1 MRSTSPK
8 ADTAQTSSRPTSFL
22 SRVTTP
28 FTSRKRNLAGFYLE
42 TDQPYRQ
49 YSPGEVVK
57 GCVNIKVDKAI
68 NITHIV
74 VCLHGFVKVFST
86 ARAPGQSVP
95 RDGAPLGTGNGTG
108 KKGAEYFGNGFA
120 SLFEDEVTLCGQG
133 RLLPGRYQFG
143 FELELPS
150 SGLPSSIDV
159 CPVRKRPKLVL
170 TQY

>member
-1 MRSTSPK
+1 MRSTIPTV
-8 ADTAQTSSRPTSFL
+8 DTAQTPSRPSSFL

-28 FTSRKRNLAGFYLE
+28 FTSRKRNLAEYYLE
-42 TDQPYRQ
+42 TDEPYRQ

-57 GCVNIKVDKAI
+57 GCVNIKVDKPV

-74 VCLHGFVKVFST
+74 VCLHGFVKVFNN

-95 RDGAPLGTGNGTG
+95 RDGAPLGTGNGAG

-120 SLFEDEVTLCGQG
+120 SLFEDEVTLCGKG
-133 RLLPGRYQFG
+133 RLHPGRYQFR

-150 SGLPSSIDV
+150 DGLPSSIDV
-159 CPVRKRPKLVL
+159 SPI
-170 TQY
+170 

>member
-1 MRSTSPK
+1 MRPFTPP
-8 ADTAQTSSRPTSFL
+8 AHTAQTSPRPASFL
-22 SRVTTP
+22 SKVTTP
-28 FTSRKRNLAGFYLE
+28 FTSRKRNLAEYYLE
-42 TDQPYRQ
+42 TDEPYRQ

-95 RDGAPLGTGNGTG
+95 PDGVPLRSGNGIG
-108 KKGAEYFGNGFA
+108 KKGAEYFGDGFA

-133 RLLPGRYQFG
+133 RLLPGRYQFR

-150 SGLPSSIDV
+150 SGVPSSIDV
-159 CPVRKRPKLVL
+159 RPV
-170 TQY
+170 